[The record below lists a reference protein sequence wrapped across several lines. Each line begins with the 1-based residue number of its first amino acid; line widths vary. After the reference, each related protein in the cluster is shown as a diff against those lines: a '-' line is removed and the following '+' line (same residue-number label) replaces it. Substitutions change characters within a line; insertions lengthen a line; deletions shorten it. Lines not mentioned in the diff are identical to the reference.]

1 MSLGSQVVPKID
13 LFNGVRRYHC
23 IIWEKIICIICMYL
37 PETYT
42 FIGVRMFPTMHYR
55 EFPNVEGIPHC
66 YQGIFFQLLYTNQYF
81 LNNIAQPRFYNT
93 HTNTLTTEGSIFISS
108 FCLSNHESGCLNNL
122 KYLNE

>member
-1 MSLGSQVVPKID
+1 MSLGSRVVPKID

-23 IIWEKIICIICMYL
+23 IIWEKIICIICIYL

-42 FIGVRMFPTMHYR
+42 FIGVRMFPTVHYR

-93 HTNTLTTEGSIFISS
+93 YTQIHLPLKVLFSSLTFVSQTTSPAVSII
-108 FCLSNHESGCLNNL
+108 
-122 KYLNE
+122 